1 MRKVYTLHG
10 TSPVQM
16 GHEAPFTGKT
26 DFPPRSSRLDIGLT
40 LIAERVRSNLVCDG
54 SGRSST
60 VTPVTMAPVM
70 VDQLGTITPERP
82 LSVPM
87 VRVTVSCPQ
96 SGTALCRVTG
106 TIDLITAPVLAGRLI
121 DAVHE
126 GRPHLVIDLSAVAV
140 LDSTGLHAALDLLD
154 SYDIDGHLAMVIDS
168 RSDALTRPEIS
179 ELSEIVDIHH
189 DLASALRT
197 CARASITTGGRHRAI
212 A

>member
-1 MRKVYTLHG
+1 MRKVYTLAK
-10 TSPVQM
+10 TSPAQM
-16 GHEAPFTGKT
+16 GHEASFPDKT
-26 DFPPRSSRLDIGLT
+26 DIFLQSSRLDIGLT
-40 LIAERVRSNLVCDG
+40 PIAERVRSNLVCDG

-60 VTPVTMAPVM
+60 VTPVTMAPMM
-70 VDQLGTITPERP
+70 VDQLDTITPALPR
-82 LSVPM
+82 SGPM
-87 VRVTVSCPQ
+87 VLVTVSCPQ

-106 TIDLITAPVLAGRLI
+106 PVDLITAPILASRLI
-121 DAVHE
+121 EAVHE

-140 LDSTGLHAALDLLD
+140 LDSTGLHAALDILD
-154 SYDIDGHLAMVIDS
+154 SYDIDGHFAMVIDS